1 MSDAKI
7 SQNIE
12 VSQFWAQQ
20 FSIMLFFKVVS
31 HFLNF
36 LNFEMSNTKNLQAID
51 RLVAAGGI
59 SYPSI

>member
-1 MSDAKI
+1 MPKFPRI
-7 SQNIE
+7 LKFPNFE
-12 VSQFWAQQ
+12 HNNLV
-20 FSIMLFFKVVS
+20 LCFFKVVS

-36 LNFEMSNTKNLQAID
+36 LNFEMSNTENLQAID